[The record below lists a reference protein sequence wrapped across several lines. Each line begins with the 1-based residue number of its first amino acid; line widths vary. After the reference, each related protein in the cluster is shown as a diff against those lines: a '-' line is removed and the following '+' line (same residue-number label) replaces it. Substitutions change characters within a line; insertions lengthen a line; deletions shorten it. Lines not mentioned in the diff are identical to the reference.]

1 MIYQNRNTMR
11 TELKV
16 TNNLTVNIE
25 ILEGMVLVTTDYY
38 NYKRTT
44 SYDSVEDAIDQTTL
58 PSVRN
63 FLKSI

>member
-1 MIYQNRNTMR
+1 MR

-58 PSVRN
+58 PSVHN

>member
-1 MIYQNRNTMR
+1 MN

-16 TNNLTVNIE
+16 TKNLTVNIE
-25 ILEGMVLVTTDYY
+25 IFEGMVLVTTNYY

-44 SYDSVEDAIDQTTL
+44 SYDSIEDAIDQTTL
-58 PSVRN
+58 PSVHN

>member
-1 MIYQNRNTMR
+1 MN

-16 TNNLTVNIE
+16 TKNLTVNIE
-25 ILEGMVLVTTDYY
+25 ILEGMVFVTTNYY

-58 PSVRN
+58 PSVHN

>member
-1 MIYQNRNTMR
+1 MR